1 MNKRNQRNR
10 KSNRNPSVKRVY
22 RKSRPAGRAKEFA
35 PAVPVQETPLQNG
48 LFHGTS
54 RGYGFITPDVSA
66 GEPARE
72 DIFVPSSFTA
82 GAIDGRPV
90 AFRAKPSQPRRGERG
105 DAPQDERPEAAVV
118 EILARSIKTLIGEFC
133 VEAHIRGRRTRPPP
147 LCAAREQKAAL

>member
-82 GAIDGRPV
+82 GAIDGDRV

-105 DAPQDERPEAAVV
+105 MPLRMSV
-118 EILARSIKTLIGEFC
+118 R
-133 VEAHIRGRRTRPPP
+133 RPPWSRS
-147 LCAAREQKAAL
+147 LRAASKH